1 MSDKYIEEIKEIFDN
16 NKEKRILVI
25 GTTCTGKS
33 TLIEKLGVGLD
44 MDKEIFPLLTKEET
58 DYVCQTPWTEE
69 IGEKMDFFV
78 RTKLKITPGSPLFG
92 TVLIDCDLIIY
103 LHINDELLKKR
114 TDLRNV
120 DFTNAKNMQSKI
132 EEEIKDSNKQVITL
146 EVME

>member
-1 MSDKYIEEIKEIFDN
+1 MSNKYIEEIKEIFDN

-33 TLIEKLGVGLD
+33 TLIKKLGVGVD
-44 MDKEIFPLLTKEET
+44 MDKEIFPLLTKQET

-92 TVLIDCDLIIY
+92 TVLIDCDLIMY

-132 EEEIKDSNKQVITL
+132 EEEIKDSNKKVITL

>member
-1 MSDKYIEEIKEIFDN
+1 MSNKYIEEIKEIFDN

-33 TLIEKLGVGLD
+33 TLIKKLGVGLD
-44 MDKEIFPLLTKEET
+44 MDKEIFPLLTKEES
-58 DYVCQTPWTEE
+58 DFVCQTPWTTE

-120 DFTNAKNMQSKI
+120 DFTNAKNMQLKI
-132 EEEIKDSNKQVITL
+132 EEEIKDSNKKVITL